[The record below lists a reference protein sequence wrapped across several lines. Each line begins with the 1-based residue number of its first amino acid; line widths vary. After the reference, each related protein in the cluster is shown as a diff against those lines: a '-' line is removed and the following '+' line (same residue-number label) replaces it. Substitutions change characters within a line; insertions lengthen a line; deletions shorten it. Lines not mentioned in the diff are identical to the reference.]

1 LQQLVCIALLSRR
14 RRSLAWLPSFEEI
27 HGHLQKLLPST
38 TRDLDDS
45 AAEDGCEALKE
56 ASFEGVSS
64 ARLQLEA
71 GIHWEALVKLSGL
84 AEGEEGTLA
93 MRFWEPPW
101 ANRVGQLDRRRV
113 GLAAV
118 GHDRGAVGSRID
130 QPCQRWTSEAAAAAA
145 AAARSCTERPT
156 GRCRHPLL
164 PLERSNATSSRTH
177 SCGV

>member
-101 ANRVGQLDRRRV
+101 ANRVGQLDMTQATLSTPGAKRDLISSPVALSAKHFLEFMVSFKREHEQSFHDTAELMLLRGRR
-113 GLAAV
+113 
-118 GHDRGAVGSRID
+118 
-130 QPCQRWTSEAAAAAA
+130 Q
-145 AAARSCTERPT
+145 
-156 GRCRHPLL
+156 
-164 PLERSNATSSRTH
+164 
-177 SCGV
+177 